1 MVFSPRKKEIR
12 PIQIQIF
19 ILTHYKKNLHLQSDL
34 FINTIFIVTS
44 SNSTCTSRPTCT
56 FFFSSRPTCT
66 SPMVGQRSAQGGLEW
81 STVPNRMRTRWLQ
94 CTRLKIS
101 GTFSNHASIV
111 NEVSEFI
118 LKRLDNKSPIVKQNV

>member
-1 MVFSPRKKEIR
+1 MVFSPRKKETR

-56 FFFSSRPTCT
+56 FFFL
-66 SPMVGQRSAQGGLEW
+66 QGLPALHPW
-81 STVPNRMRTRWLQ
+81 WVNV
-94 CTRLKIS
+94 RLKDK
-101 GTFSNHASIV
+101 V
-111 NEVSEFI
+111 LEV
-118 LKRLDNKSPIVKQNV
+118 